1 MGQLF
6 CIPSETRPRSTSFCY
21 YETPRVQPIS
31 DNQLEK
37 RNIVNYYA
45 IPRVAPTTNERR
57 LSIREPDKEVI
68 LYLPNKEVAIYVPNW
83 RNSITNHKPFMMQ
96 NNLKTTP

>member
-6 CIPSETRPRSTSFCY
+6 CIPMKDKNECY
-21 YETPRVQPIS
+21 YDTPRMKPIK
-31 DNQLEK
+31 DKPFEE

-45 IPRVAPTTNERR
+45 IPRVAPNTNERR

-83 RNSITNHKPFMMQ
+83 RNSITNYKPFIIQ